1 MKIMRCSSSTGN
13 ASWAVGYLL
22 RKEETGIIETT
33 EIMQDAAFRE
43 AIQQLL
49 EEHQQQFEASEAI
62 HYQNIAANDF
72 QPSESK
78 KVQQNRDRIKRHH
91 DLLEQ
96 RSGNFKWGGRD
107 EIRDLAKLVHDADLT
122 LQYKTE
128 GKHFKLIMEP
138 IPLPEADDPD
148 DPDAVEK
155 VLNALKAVRDI
166 FPKTLPAVF
175 TIHTKGD
182 RIPISIED
190 AVRLRKNIHI
200 QGLIGTKTF
209 EDGKWNSPYEPVAPK
224 KGDDHRISE
233 LAEQVENAV
242 TAAIGKSFTKHTQVV
257 IDDTGTRTRVAI
269 DPDRPKRD
277 HFTKAAAAIIGR
289 HTNAQLRNLPLE
301 SIADAFVR
309 NEIRQVLAIDRYDQ
323 DKAAENVRT
332 KPANTFNQMLAEYE
346 SYTGIAS
353 TAVAKPVPASTD
365 KFMALISEYED
376 RRDYAAAVRQQILLL
391 SQQTKINRYPEQSET
406 KPQTY
411 ETRIQSIT
419 GNHQQ
424 IKSTKPQKSME
435 LVPDRRS
442 KEGRDA
448 QILKLAMKQAESRS
462 SQSKSRI
469 SFSR

>member
-1 MKIMRCSSSTGN
+1 MKIMRCSSSSGN

-43 AIQQLL
+43 AIQLLL
-49 EEHQQQFEASEAI
+49 EEHQQQFDATEAI
-62 HYQNIAANDF
+62 HYQNMAANDF

-148 DPDAVEK
+148 AVEK
-155 VLNALKAVRDI
+155 VMNALKAVRDI

-182 RIPISIED
+182 RIPVSIED
-190 AVRLRKNIHI
+190 AVRLRKNIHV
-200 QGLIGTKTF
+200 QGLISTKTF
-209 EDGKWNSPYEPVAPK
+209 EDGKWSSPYEPVAPK

-257 IDDTGTRTRVAI
+257 IDDTGTRTRVPI

-277 HFTKAAAAIIGR
+277 QFTKAAAAIIGR

-309 NEIRQVLAIDRYDQ
+309 DEIRQALAIDKYDQ
-323 DKAAENVRT
+323 DKAAETIRT
-332 KPANTFNQMLAEYE
+332 KPTNTFNQMLAEYE
-346 SYTGIAS
+346 SHTRVASIAI
-353 TAVAKPVPASTD
+353 AKSVPASTD
-365 KFMALISEYED
+365 KFMELISEYEE
-376 RRDYAAAVRQQILLL
+376 RRDYAAAVRQQILFL
-391 SQQTKINRYPEQSET
+391 SQQTKIDRYPEQSET
-406 KPQTY
+406 KSQKN

-419 GNHQQ
+419 GKHLQ
-424 IKSTKPQKSME
+424 IETTKPQKAME
-435 LVPDRRS
+435 LIPDRRS

-448 QILKLAMKQAESRS
+448 ELLKLAMKQAESRN
-462 SQSKSRI
+462 SQSKSRL

>member
-13 ASWAVGYLL
+13 ASWAIGYLL

-43 AIQQLL
+43 AIQLLL
-49 EEHQQQFEASEAI
+49 EEHQQQFEATEAT
-62 HYQNIAANDF
+62 HYQNMATTDF
-72 QPSESK
+72 QPSGSK

-107 EIRDLAKLVHDADLT
+107 EIRDLARLVHDADLT

-148 DPDAVEK
+148 AVEK
-155 VLNALKAVRDI
+155 VMNALKAVRDI

-182 RIPISIED
+182 SIPISIED

-200 QGLIGTKTF
+200 QGLIATKTF
-209 EDGKWNSPYEPVAPK
+209 EDGKWSSPYEPVAPK

-277 HFTKAAAAIIGR
+277 QFTKAAAAIIGR

-301 SIADAFVR
+301 SIPDDFVR
-309 NEIRQVLAIDRYDQ
+309 NEIRQVLAIDKYDQ
-323 DKAAENVRT
+323 DKAAETIRR
-332 KPANTFNQMLAEYE
+332 KPADTFDQILAEFE
-346 SYTGIAS
+346 SRTRVFSIAVS
-353 TAVAKPVPASTD
+353 KPVPTSTD
-365 KFMALISEYED
+365 KFSALIDEYEK
-376 RRDYAAAVRQQILLL
+376 RHDYATAVRQQILLL
-391 SQQTKINRYPEQSET
+391 TQQIKIDVPPEQSET
-406 KPQTY
+406 KPQKDV
-411 ETRIQSIT
+411 TRIQPIAGKHRQNET
-419 GNHQQ
+419 
-424 IKSTKPQKSME
+424 TKPQKSME

-448 QILKLAMKQAESRS
+448 EILKVAMKQAESRNG
-462 SQSKSRI
+462 QSKSRI

>member
-43 AIQQLL
+43 AIQLLL
-49 EEHQQQFEASEAI
+49 EEHQQQFEATEAT
-62 HYQNIAANDF
+62 HYQNMAANDF

-148 DPDAVEK
+148 AVEK
-155 VLNALKAVRDI
+155 VMNALKAVRDI

-182 RIPISIED
+182 RIPVSIED
-190 AVRLRKNIHI
+190 AVRLRKNIHV
-200 QGLIGTKTF
+200 QGLISTKTF
-209 EDGKWNSPYEPVAPK
+209 EDGKWSSPYEPVAPK
-224 KGDDHRISE
+224 KGDDRRISE

-257 IDDTGTRTRVAI
+257 IDDTGTRTRVPI

-309 NEIRQVLAIDRYDQ
+309 DEIRQVLAIDKYDQ
-323 DKAAENVRT
+323 DKAAETIRQR
-332 KPANTFNQMLAEYE
+332 PANTFNQMMAEYE
-346 SYTGIAS
+346 SHTRAASIAI
-353 TAVAKPVPASTD
+353 TKPVPAPTD
-365 KFMALISEYED
+365 KFMVLISEYEE
-376 RRDYAAAVRQQILLL
+376 RRDYDAAVRQQILLL
-391 SQQTKINRYPEQSET
+391 SQQIKINRYPEQNGT
-406 KPQTY
+406 KLQTY
-411 ETRIQSIT
+411 ETRIQSIA
-419 GNHQQ
+419 GKHRQ
-424 IKSTKPQKSME
+424 IETTKPQKSTE

-448 QILKLAMKQAESRS
+448 EILKVAMKQAESRS
-462 SQSKSRI
+462 SQSKSRV

>member
-1 MKIMRCSSSTGN
+1 MVKIMRCSSSTGN

-22 RKEETGIIETT
+22 RKEETGIVETT
-33 EIMQDAAFRE
+33 EIMQDAVFRE
-43 AIQQLL
+43 AIQLLL
-49 EEHQQQFEASEAI
+49 EEHQQQFDATEAT
-62 HYQNIAANDF
+62 HYQNMAATDF

-107 EIRDLAKLVHDADLT
+107 EIRDLAKLVHDVDLT

-148 DPDAVEK
+148 AVEK
-155 VLNALKAVRDI
+155 VMNALKAVRDI
-166 FPKTLPAVF
+166 FPKTLPAIF

-200 QGLIGTKTF
+200 QGLIATKTF
-209 EDGKWNSPYEPVAPK
+209 EDGKWSGPYEPVAPK

-242 TAAIGKSFTKHTQVV
+242 TAAIGKSFTKHSQIV
-257 IDDTGTRTRVAI
+257 IDDTGTRTRVPI

-289 HTNAQLRNLPLE
+289 HTNSQLRNLPLE

-323 DKAAENVRT
+323 DKAAETNRR
-332 KPANTFNQMLAEYE
+332 KPASTFNQMLAEYE
-346 SYTGIAS
+346 LHTRAAS
-353 TAVAKPVPASTD
+353 IVIAKPVPESTD
-365 KFMALISEYED
+365 KFMALVSEYEE
-376 RRDYAAAVRQQILLL
+376 RRDYAAAVRQQLLHMT
-391 SQQTKINRYPEQSET
+391 QQIKIGVSPEQSGT
-406 KPQTY
+406 KPQMH
-411 ETRIQSIT
+411 ETRIQSIA
-419 GNHQQ
+419 GKHQQ
-424 IKSTKPQKSME
+424 IESTKPQKAME

-448 QILKLAMKQAESRS
+448 EILKVAMKQAESRN
-462 SQSKSRI
+462 SQRKSKI
-469 SFSR
+469 SFLR

>member
-22 RKEETGIIETT
+22 RKEETGIVETT

-43 AIQQLL
+43 AIQLLL
-49 EEHQQQFEASEAI
+49 EEHQQQFEATEAT
-62 HYQNIAANDF
+62 HYQNMAATDF
-72 QPSESK
+72 QPSGSK

-148 DPDAVEK
+148 AVEK
-155 VLNALKAVRDI
+155 VMNALKAVRDI

-182 RIPISIED
+182 RIPVSIED
-190 AVRLRKNIHI
+190 AVRLRKNIHV
-200 QGLIGTKTF
+200 QGLISTKTF
-209 EDGKWNSPYEPVAPK
+209 EDGKWSSPYEPVAPK

-233 LAEQVENAV
+233 LAEHVENAV

-257 IDDTGTRTRVAI
+257 IDDTGTRTRVPI
-269 DPDRPKRD
+269 DPNRPKRD
-277 HFTKAAAAIIGR
+277 QFTKAAAAIIGR

-323 DKAAENVRT
+323 DKAAETNRM
-332 KPANTFNQMLAEYE
+332 KPASTFNQMLAEYE
-346 SYTGIAS
+346 LHTRAAS
-353 TAVAKPVPASTD
+353 IVIAKPVPESTD
-365 KFMALISEYED
+365 KFMALISEYEE
-376 RRDYAAAVRQQILLL
+376 RRDYAAAVRQQILLMT
-391 SQQTKINRYPEQSET
+391 QQKKIGVSPEQSGT
-406 KPQTY
+406 KPQMH
-411 ETRIQSIT
+411 ETRIQSIA
-419 GNHQQ
+419 GKHRQ
-424 IKSTKPQKSME
+424 IESTKPQKAME

-448 QILKLAMKQAESRS
+448 EILKLAMKQAESRS
-462 SQSKSRI
+462 SQRKSKI
-469 SFSR
+469 SFLR

>member
-1 MKIMRCSSSTGN
+1 M
-13 ASWAVGYLL
+13 
-22 RKEETGIIETT
+22 ETT

-43 AIQQLL
+43 AIQLLL
-49 EEHQQQFEASEAI
+49 EEHQQQFDATEAT
-62 HYQNIAANDF
+62 HYQNMAANDF

-78 KVQQNRDRIKRHH
+78 KVQQNRDRIRRHH

-138 IPLPEADDPD
+138 IPLTEAD

-155 VLNALKAVRDI
+155 VMNALKAVRDI
-166 FPKTLPAVF
+166 FPKTLPAIF

-200 QGLIGTKTF
+200 QGLISTKTF
-209 EDGKWNSPYEPVAPK
+209 EDGKWSSPYEPVAPK
-224 KGDDHRISE
+224 KGDDRRISE

-242 TAAIGKSFTKHTQVV
+242 TASIGRSFTRHTQVV

-269 DPDRPKRD
+269 DQDRPKRD

-309 NEIRQVLAIDRYDQ
+309 NEIRQVLAIDKYDQ
-323 DKAAENVRT
+323 DKAAETIR
-332 KPANTFNQMLAEYE
+332 PRQANTFDQVLAEYE
-346 SYTGIAS
+346 SHSRAAS
-353 TAVAKPVPASTD
+353 IVIAKPVPSSTD
-365 KFMALISEYED
+365 KFMALITEYEE

-391 SQQTKINRYPEQSET
+391 SQQTKINRFPEQSGT

-411 ETRIQSIT
+411 ETRIQSIA
-419 GNHQQ
+419 GKHRQ
-424 IKSTKPQKSME
+424 IETTKPQKAME

-448 QILKLAMKQAESRS
+448 EILNLAMKQAESRS
-462 SQSKSRI
+462 SQRTSKI
-469 SFSR
+469 SFLR

>member
-1 MKIMRCSSSTGN
+1 MKIMRCSSATGN

-33 EIMQDAAFRE
+33 EIMHDSAFRE
-43 AIQQLL
+43 AIQLLL
-49 EEHQQQFEASEAI
+49 EEHQQQFEATEAT
-62 HYQNIAANDF
+62 HYQNMAASDF
-72 QPSESK
+72 QPSGSK

-107 EIRDLAKLVHDADLT
+107 EIRDLAKLIHDADLT
-122 LQYKTE
+122 MQYKTE
-128 GKHFKLIMEP
+128 GKHFKMIMEP

-148 DPDAVEK
+148 AVEK
-155 VLNALKAVRDI
+155 VMNALKAVRDI
-166 FPKTLPAVF
+166 FPTTLPAVF

-182 RIPISIED
+182 RTPVSIED

-200 QGLIGTKTF
+200 QGLISTKTF
-209 EDGKWNSPYEPVAPK
+209 EDRKWSSPYEPVAPK
-224 KGDDHRISE
+224 KGDDHRISD

-242 TAAIGKSFTKHTQVV
+242 TEAIGKSFTKHSQVI
-257 IDDTGTRTRVAI
+257 IDDTGTRTRVPI

-277 HFTKAAAAIIGR
+277 QFTKAAAAIIGR

-323 DKAAENVRT
+323 DKAAETIRPR
-332 KPANTFNQMLAEYE
+332 PANSFDKMLSEYE
-346 SYTGIAS
+346 SHTGVFSIAVS
-353 TAVAKPVPASTD
+353 KPVPTSTD
-365 KFMALISEYED
+365 KFSVLIDEYEQ

-391 SQQTKINRYPEQSET
+391 SQQAKSGVPPEQSET
-406 KPQTY
+406 KPQRDV
-411 ETRIQSIT
+411 TRNQSIT
-419 GNHQQ
+419 GKHRQ
-424 IKSTKPQKSME
+424 IETAKPQKAME

-448 QILKLAMKQAESRS
+448 EILKLAMKQAESQS
-462 SQSKSRI
+462 SQRKSKI
-469 SFSR
+469 SFLR

>member
-33 EIMQDAAFRE
+33 EIMQGAAFRE
-43 AIQQLL
+43 AIQLL
-49 EEHQQQFEASEAI
+49 LVEHQQQFEATELA
-62 HYQNIAANDF
+62 HYQNMAATDF
-72 QPSESK
+72 LPSESK

-96 RSGNFKWGGRD
+96 RSDNFKWGGRD
-107 EIRDLAKLVHDADLT
+107 EIRDLANLVHDADLT

-148 DPDAVEK
+148 AVEK
-155 VLNALKAVRDI
+155 VMNALKAVRDI
-166 FPKTLPAVF
+166 FPKALPAVF

-182 RIPISIED
+182 RIPVSIED

-200 QGLIGTKTF
+200 QGLIATKTF
-209 EDGKWNSPYEPVAPK
+209 EDGKWSGPYEPVAPK

-242 TAAIGKSFTKHTQVV
+242 TAAIGKSFTKHSQVV

-277 HFTKAAAAIIGR
+277 QFTKAAAAIIGR

-301 SIADAFVR
+301 SIPDAFVR
-309 NEIRQVLAIDRYDQ
+309 NEIRQVLAIDKYDK
-323 DKAAENVRT
+323 DKAAETIKR
-332 KPANTFNQMLAEYE
+332 KPAKTFDQVLTEFE
-346 SYTGIAS
+346 SHSKVFSIAVS
-353 TAVAKPVPASTD
+353 KPVPVSTD
-365 KFMALISEYED
+365 KFMALISEYEE
-376 RRDYAAAVRQQILLL
+376 RRDYAAAVRQQTLIL
-391 SQQTKINRYPEQSET
+391 SSPRTKNGLPLEQSET
-406 KPQTY
+406 KPQKH
-411 ETRIQSIT
+411 ETQIQSIT

-424 IKSTKPQKSME
+424 IKATKPQKSIE
-435 LVPDRRS
+435 LMPDRRP
-442 KEGRDA
+442 KERRDA
-448 QILKLAMKQAESRS
+448 EILKVAMKQAESRS
-462 SQSKSRI
+462 SQCKLRL
-469 SFSR
+469 SFTR

>member
-1 MKIMRCSSSTGN
+1 MVKIMRCSSSTGN

-22 RKEETGIIETT
+22 RKEETGIVETT

-43 AIQQLL
+43 AIQLLL
-49 EEHQQQFEASEAI
+49 EEHQQQFEATEAT
-62 HYQNIAANDF
+62 HYQNMAANDF

-96 RSGNFKWGGRD
+96 RSSNFKWGGRD
-107 EIRDLAKLVHDADLT
+107 EIRALAKLVHDADLT

-128 GKHFKLIMEP
+128 GKHFKMIMEP

-148 DPDAVEK
+148 AVEK
-155 VLNALKAVRDI
+155 VMNALKAVRDI

-182 RIPISIED
+182 RIPVSIED

-209 EDGKWNSPYEPVAPK
+209 EDGKWSSPYEPVAPK

-242 TAAIGKSFTKHTQVV
+242 TAAIGKSFTKHSQIV

-277 HFTKAAAAIIGR
+277 QFTKAAAAIIGR

-301 SIADAFVR
+301 SIANAFVR
-309 NEIRQVLAIDRYDQ
+309 NEIRQVLAIDKYDQ
-323 DKAAENVRT
+323 DKAAETIRT
-332 KPANTFNQMLAEYE
+332 KPTNTFNQVLAEYE
-346 SYTGIAS
+346 SHTRVASIA
-353 TAVAKPVPASTD
+353 VLKPVTTSTD
-365 KFMALISEYED
+365 KFTELISEYEE
-376 RRDYAAAVRQQILLL
+376 RRDYAAAVRQQILFLK
-391 SQQTKINRYPEQSET
+391 QQTKIGVPPEQSET
-406 KPQTY
+406 KSQKDV
-411 ETRIQSIT
+411 TRIQSIAGKHRQNET
-419 GNHQQ
+419 K
-424 IKSTKPQKSME
+424 KSQKSME

-442 KEGRDA
+442 KQARDA
-448 QILKLAMKQAESRS
+448 EILKVAMKQAESRS
-462 SQSKSRI
+462 SQSKSKI
-469 SFSR
+469 SFLR